1 VAGGVDHAVG
11 SAADEVAK
19 SGQQLE
25 KNGGWMGFGVRSDG
39 TDGEPCQS
47 VEGGFA
53 QYGICGQVGRCERWL
68 RRLIWPGWRIGIG
81 FRRLGLR
88 LGWEIE
94 ELSSALPQTRKGGKG
109 RASYTAE
116 CISYH
121 VRNYHGFIHCFKGS

>member
-1 VAGGVDHAVG
+1 MG

-19 SGQQLE
+19 GGQQLE
-25 KNGGWMGFGVRSDG
+25 KNGSRMGFGVRSDG
-39 TDGEPCQS
+39 TNGEPCCS

-53 QYGICGQVGRCERWL
+53 QYGICGQVGRCERRL
-68 RRLIWPGWRIGIG
+68 RRLIWPGWWIGIRI
-81 FRRLGLR
+81 RRLGLR

-94 ELSSALPQTRKGGKG
+94 ELSSALPQARKGGKG

-121 VRNYHGFIHCFKGS
+121 VRNYHGSIRSFKSS